1 MIMRRIPTISE
12 TAMMRGTMDKPNER
26 INRNPWLATR
36 VVDLGKVPMKFF
48 LIWGLYS
55 AVAIIAIMAFLTA
68 FSSGVIFGV
77 PGDFAV
83 DNEERI
89 YLSYDSGVYVVDQGK
104 RRAIWPN
111 EERAPALSVSED
123 DMLTMANISD
133 VRVVDLN
140 KSDLKTG
147 RLEVVQSYV
156 AIDNVLHSI
165 GMEQHETDPQNGA
178 TYRYQGS
185 FHDFQIFRE
194 ENGKSELLYSMPQ
207 ADRGWTLAARI
218 GFVMWIPYVLSAIL
232 LWSFYLNRHP
242 EYTREAPYLWKKR
255 TN

>member
-1 MIMRRIPTISE
+1 MDRPNDRIT
-12 TAMMRGTMDKPNER
+12 R
-26 INRNPWLATR
+26 NRWLVTR

-83 DNEERI
+83 DSEERI
-89 YLSYDSGVYVVDQGK
+89 YLSYDSGIYVIDQGK

-111 EERAPALSVSED
+111 ENGTPALSVSED
-123 DMLTMANISD
+123 DMLTMANFSY
-133 VRVVDLN
+133 VRVVDLA
-140 KSDLKTG
+140 KSDFNSG

-156 AIDNVLHSI
+156 AIDNVLYSISMDQHHS
-165 GMEQHETDPQNGA
+165 DPQNGI
-178 TYRYQGS
+178 TYRYKGNS
-185 FHDFQIFRE
+185 SYFEIFRE
-194 ENGKSELLYSMPQ
+194 ENGKSELFYSMPPV
-207 ADRGWTLAARI
+207 DRAWTLAARI

-232 LWSFYLNRHP
+232 LWNAYFRRHP
-242 EYTREAPYLWKKR
+242 EYTSEAPYLWKKR
-255 TN
+255 SN